1 MKEEDY
7 TTRQESTS
15 FDEENKKVP
24 LILTQV
30 HSTENSV
37 THGPKFIHWIY
48 KLDALGFESTGIERV
63 SPEERDRLAE
73 SRPTWHLFVETI
85 GLWWAACG
93 GLTSMSSYF
102 LPTLLFGF
110 KHEGFYGFWFD
121 QYDYWM
127 CSCCICIHNGS

>member
-63 SPEERDRLAE
+63 SQKK
-73 SRPTWHLFVETI
+73 ETDLQNQDQH
-85 GLWWAACG
+85 GTCLLKLLVFG
-93 GLTSMSSYF
+93 GQLVVVL
-102 LPTLLFGF
+102 LPCPLISFQHYYLV
-110 KHEGFYGFWFD
+110 
-121 QYDYWM
+121 
-127 CSCCICIHNGS
+127 